1 MRARGTWPSSPNARW
16 SGCRAP
22 RAIARAC
29 PSRPAGERSPGRVQP
44 ADGGAVGGA
53 AERLKL
59 VIPGGAEQPAD
70 FVLEG
75 LTQPQGHA
83 HGRPEPVLRHHDVAV
98 GSGHRG
104 EDTEVRRVAVPP
116 PATPGRPVLG
126 PLEPELVPSG

>member
-59 VIPGGAEQPAD
+59 VIPGGAEQPGG

-75 LTQPQGHA
+75 LTQPQGQA
-83 HGRPEPVLRHHDVAV
+83 HGPPDRS
-98 GSGHRG
+98 SGHPVAAVAPGPRG
-104 EDTEVRRVAVPP
+104 NDPGAGGEPLPP
-116 PATPGRPVLG
+116 PAQAG
-126 PLEPELVPSG
+126 EPSSVTSNLSLFH